1 VIDFR
6 YHLVSIVA
14 VFLALAIGIVLG
26 STELQGNT
34 IDNLR
39 TVNSSLASEFRAAA
53 AQRDSYGAQ
62 WDAAET
68 FLQTAEPKLLD
79 RLLPG
84 DRVVLITEP
93 GASSA
98 VTGGIKQAVGLAGAT
113 ITGTVALQPKFNDLS
128 APTEASLSTVN
139 TQQAE
144 LDGTQLSAAADPATA
159 NQQQAAQL
167 IATAI
172 LGRTQSEP
180 GLSPAAA
187 TTLLQAYAQ
196 NGFLS
201 YSDSP
206 ATRATLAVIAIPET
220 PPADGAGDQANQILL
235 AVAQV
240 FATAS
245 AATIVVGS
253 TAGSSQSASALS
265 VLRSSSVSSQVS
277 TVDNADTYVGQ
288 ISAIWAL
295 ADQVAGG
302 KPGSYGISGA
312 SAISPQPPAVP
323 STSPSPTPSSTKPP
337 AVKSTGKGK
346 VDNSVKQ
353 R

>member
-34 IDNLR
+34 IDVLRSTNNLL
-39 TVNSSLASEFRAAA
+39 SSEYKAAA
-53 AQRDSYGAQ
+53 AQRDSYSAQ
-62 WDAAET
+62 WGAAET
-68 FLQTAEPKLLD
+68 FAATAEPKLLD
-79 RLLPG
+79 KLLTG

-98 VTGGIKQAVGLAGAT
+98 VTAGIKQAVGLAGGS
-113 ITGTVALQPKFNDLS
+113 ITGTIALQPRFNDLTG
-128 APTEASLSTVN
+128 ATGASLSTIN
-139 TQQAE
+139 TEQAE
-144 LDGTQLSAAADPATA
+144 MDGTRLNAAADPTTA
-159 NQQQAAQL
+159 NEQQAAQL

-172 LGRTQSEP
+172 LSEG
-180 GLSPAAA
+180 GLSADAAS
-187 TTLLQAYAQ
+187 TLLQAYAQ

-201 YSDSP
+201 YSGSP
-206 ATRATLAVIAIPET
+206 VTGATLAVIAVPET
-220 PPADGAGDQANQILL
+220 PPADGASDPANEILL
-235 AVAQV
+235 AIAQE

-245 AATIVVGS
+245 TATVVVGS

-295 ADQVAGG
+295 ATQVGGG

-312 SAISPQPPAVP
+312 AAVSPQPPAVP
-323 STSPSPTPSSTKPP
+323 SASASPATSSTRPP
-337 AVKSTGKGK
+337 AGKGTAKGK
-346 VDNSVKQ
+346 VDKSVANK
-353 R
+353 